1 MIAIAFKEP
10 LRRFFYAPNLG
21 LRAKKSPFQAGQ
33 HLSRMRDYFYN
44 SLRLA
49 YAQWPVSDF
58 GVL

>member
-1 MIAIAFKEP
+1 M
-10 LRRFFYAPNLG
+10 G

-44 SLRLA
+44 HLRLA